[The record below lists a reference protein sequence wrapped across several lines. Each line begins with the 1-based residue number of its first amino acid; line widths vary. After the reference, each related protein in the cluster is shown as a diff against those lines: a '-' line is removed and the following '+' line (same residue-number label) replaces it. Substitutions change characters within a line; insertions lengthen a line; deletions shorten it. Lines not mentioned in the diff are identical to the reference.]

1 VRLFGVGMERWSES
15 PSAVRF
21 RVLAVTQAQWGERI
35 ALNVRRA
42 APTDWLVEI
51 WAAPRLIPPV
61 VDDPE
66 EYLPAS
72 LPQADLLLVLGEV
85 PGLAQLV
92 PDIVRRCG
100 AKAVIA
106 PIDRNES
113 LPPGLMQQLKGWL
126 DEMGVAAVFP
136 KPFCSLTTTTYN
148 RTPLV
153 TTYDD
158 PLIRRF
164 AEHFG
169 RPEFHVTVEGGHI
182 QQVQVSRDTACG
194 CAQYVAEGLTGL
206 TVDESIEAAGM
217 LHHHFP
223 CLASMNQDADY
234 HDTLMHVSGNILQ
247 DALKDEVRT
256 HLTPV
261 AYLRPG
267 NRVEEQVRRGEPE
280 DDQA

>member
-1 VRLFGVGMERWSES
+1 MERRSES
-15 PSAVRF
+15 PSAARF

-42 APTDWLVEI
+42 APADWLVEI
-51 WAAPRLIPPV
+51 WPAPRRIPPV
-61 VDDPE
+61 VDDPDE
-66 EYLPAS
+66 FLPAS
-72 LPQADLLLVLGEV
+72 LPQADLLLALGDV

-113 LPPGLMQQLKGWL
+113 LPPGLAHQLKGWL
-126 DEMGVAAVFP
+126 DEMGVAAAFP
-136 KPFCSLTTTTYN
+136 KPFCTLTTTTYN

-169 RPEFHVTVEGGHI
+169 RPGFRVTVEDGYI
-182 QQVQVSRDTACG
+182 RQAQVTRDSPCG
-194 CAQYVAEGLTGL
+194 CAQRVAEGLTGL
-206 TVDESIEAAGM
+206 PVDESIEAAGM

-234 HDTLMHVSGNILQ
+234 HDTLMHVSGNIMR
-247 DALKDEVRT
+247 DSLKEEVQQ
-256 HLTPV
+256 HLTLV
-261 AYLRPG
+261 YMRPDG
-267 NRVEEQVRRGEPE
+267 HVEEN
-280 DDQA
+280 